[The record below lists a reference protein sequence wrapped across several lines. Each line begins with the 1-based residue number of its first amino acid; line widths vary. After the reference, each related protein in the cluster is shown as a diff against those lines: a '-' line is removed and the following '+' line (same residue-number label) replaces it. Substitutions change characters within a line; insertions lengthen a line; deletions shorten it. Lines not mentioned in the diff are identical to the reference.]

1 MLILQLPLNTH
12 WRERLQSGGEDYSK
26 AGDVINMQP
35 VLLQDV
41 MKTCTIMS
49 REWINMTISSYQRI
63 IKDK

>member
-1 MLILQLPLNTH
+1 MLLQLPLNTH

-41 MKTCTIMS
+41 MKNPTRSMIEDM
-49 REWINMTISSYQRI
+49 
-63 IKDK
+63 KL